1 MGEVLRLDAV
11 ELDELAC
18 WIDSRDY
25 GVAYLDPAT
34 GEVHPAFEG
43 QVLGADG
50 EPIDLDDVD
59 WRPIGGSSGP
69 AYRDMETFADA
80 VGDEAVARKL
90 WSALG
95 GKGAFRRFRDQ
106 VYRQPE
112 QISRAWQHYRDVRA
126 TMRALEW
133 LQDER
138 LVVEAEAVARVE
150 QLAEEARRTL
160 DLVAGVTV
168 ARARPPIA
176 APTTGARRS
185 RRG

>member
-25 GVAYLDPAT
+25 GSAYFDPAT
-34 GEVHPAFEG
+34 GQVHPAFDG
-43 QVLGADG
+43 DVLGADG

-80 VGDEAVARKL
+80 VGDEAIARQL
-90 WSALG
+90 RWALG

-112 QISRAWQHYRDVRA
+112 HISRAWQHYRDVRA
-126 TMRALEW
+126 QIRALEW
-133 LQDER
+133 LQDEH
-138 LVVEAEAVARVE
+138 LVSEAEAAARVE
-150 QLAEEARRTL
+150 QLVEEARRTL
-160 DLVAGVTV
+160 ELVVT
-168 ARARPPIA
+168 P
-176 APTTGARRS
+176 S
-185 RRG
+185 

>member
-25 GVAYLDPAT
+25 GSAYFDPVT
-34 GEVHPAFEG
+34 GEVHPAFDG
-43 QVLGADG
+43 DVLGADG

-59 WRPIGGSSGP
+59 WRPIGGSSRP
-69 AYRDMETFADA
+69 AYQDMETFADA
-80 VGDEAVARKL
+80 VGDEVIARQL

-112 QISRAWQHYRDVRA
+112 QISRAWQRYRDLRA
-126 TMRALEW
+126 QIRALEW
-133 LQDER
+133 LQDEQ
-138 LVVEAEAVARVE
+138 LVAEAEAVARSE
-150 QLAEEARRTL
+150 QLEEEARRTL
-160 DLVAGVTV
+160 DLVA
-168 ARARPPIA
+168 
-176 APTTGARRS
+176 S
-185 RRG
+185 RR